1 MATYWNQSVSS
12 EYEIELG
19 VSDFVAVANQTLEYA
34 YPTVAIVGELAN
46 FRISKNRWVYFD
58 LKDEFASL
66 RFFGTVYQLK
76 TSLEDGMVLRVRGAP
91 RLHPQFGF
99 SITVQKIELVG
110 EGTIK
115 RAASLLEAK
124 LRAEGLFEVSR
135 KRTLPYPPRRIGL
148 IASGESA
155 AYVDFMKII
164 SARWSGLEIVHADVQ
179 VQGADAPEQI
189 ITAISAFNQQE
200 RPVDVLVLTRGGGSV
215 EDLQA
220 FSAEAVVRL
229 VATSRIPTLVAI
241 GHERDIS
248 LAELAADVRAS
259 TPSNAAELL
268 TPDKQE
274 VKVRLGQYLGMMVH
288 SLQLMHERRLG
299 ILQHNRERLD
309 ALTQRTVD
317 VAKEKLAAQ
326 RAMLIAYNPSYA
338 LQRGY
343 ALIRKEGRYINQS
356 RQVAIGDVVE
366 VEIADAYLM
375 AQIDRIDL
383 KEGDE

>member
-66 RFFGTVYQLK
+66 RFFGTVYQLNS
-76 TSLEDGMVLRVRGAP
+76 SLEDGMVLRVRGAP

-164 SARWSGLEIVHADVQ
+164 TARWSGLEIVHADVQ

-220 FSAEAVVRL
+220 FSAETVVRA

-241 GHERDIS
+241 GHERDMS

-274 VKVRLGQYLGMMVH
+274 VKVRLGQYLGMMVY

-375 AQIDRIDL
+375 AQIDRIEL

>member
-115 RAASLLEAK
+115 RAASLLEVK

-241 GHERDIS
+241 GHERDMS